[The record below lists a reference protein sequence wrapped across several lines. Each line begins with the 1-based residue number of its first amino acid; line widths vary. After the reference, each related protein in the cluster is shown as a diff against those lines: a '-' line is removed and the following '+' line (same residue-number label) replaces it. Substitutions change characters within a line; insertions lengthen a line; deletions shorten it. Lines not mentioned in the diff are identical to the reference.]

1 MNYFINFYRGR
12 YILQSFVK
20 QDFKNKYR
28 NSVLGMA
35 WSFLSPL
42 GLVMVIGIVYS
53 LVFRVPA
60 KDFIPYL
67 FSGIIPWT
75 FINIV
80 ADSGTTSF
88 INAQGYI
95 KQTQVPVEIFPVRA
109 VAGAFINLLI
119 SLLAFFA
126 VYLIIGLENFSPRM
140 MMIIPAL
147 VIWLIFGIGWAN
159 IVSVINVYIRD
170 FQPLQALVFQALFY
184 ATPIIYRVDMIPPE
198 YKLIYLLNPL
208 YYMMEILRQPLLGQ
222 NVPGIVYWMIALG
235 FSVTIFLIG
244 LLVINKTG
252 RKISLKI

>member
-12 YILQSFVK
+12 YILQSFIK

-28 NSVLGMA
+28 NSFLGVA

-42 GLVMVIGIVYS
+42 GLVLVIGMVYS
-53 LVFRVPA
+53 IVFKIQA
-60 KDFIPYL
+60 KEFIPYL

-80 ADSGTTSF
+80 ADTGTTSF

-119 SLLAFFA
+119 SLSAFFA
-126 VYLIIGLENFSPRM
+126 VYLFLGFENFSPKMLM
-140 MMIIPAL
+140 MIPAL
-147 VIWLIFGIGWAN
+147 FIWLIFGIGWAN
-159 IVSVINVYIRD
+159 IVSIINIYIRD
-170 FQPLQALVFQALFY
+170 FQPLQAILFQALFY
-184 ATPIIYRVDMIPPE
+184 ATPIIYTVDMIPSE
-198 YKLIYLLNPL
+198 YSLIYLANPL
-208 YYMMEILRQPLLGQ
+208 YYLMEILRQPLLGQ
-222 NVPGIVYWMIALG
+222 TIPGIEKWIIAFSFSLITFILGVYIL
-235 FSVTIFLIG
+235 
-244 LLVINKTG
+244 NKNG